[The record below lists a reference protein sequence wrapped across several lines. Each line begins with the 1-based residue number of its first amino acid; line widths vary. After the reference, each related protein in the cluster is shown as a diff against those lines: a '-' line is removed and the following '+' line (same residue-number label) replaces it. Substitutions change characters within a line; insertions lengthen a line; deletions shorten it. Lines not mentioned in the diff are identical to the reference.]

1 MARCRG
7 KVCSLITRKGR
18 RMMVNGS
25 KIGLVGKERRF
36 GMMEITVLATGR
48 MAKCMERASVTLRR
62 GNC

>member
-1 MARCRG
+1 M
-7 KVCSLITRKGR
+7 ITRKGR

-36 GMMEITVLATGR
+36 GRMEITVLATGR